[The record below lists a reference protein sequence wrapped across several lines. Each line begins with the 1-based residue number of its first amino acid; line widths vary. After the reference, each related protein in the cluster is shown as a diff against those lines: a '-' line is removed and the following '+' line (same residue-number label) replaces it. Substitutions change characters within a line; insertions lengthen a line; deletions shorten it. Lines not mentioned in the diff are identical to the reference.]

1 MKFGG
6 ILFWY
11 VLRSF
16 AVPALICFLGLCA
29 LFLLFTSFDLIGAVF
44 DPKAAVDL
52 RMAWDFL
59 GGTLSTYLE
68 WLLPAVFLLATLYT
82 MWQFCRH
89 SELTAMRAGGIGMTT
104 VVAPI
109 LIVAAIAAVLSF
121 LNTEYYRPA
130 AATRAVII
138 KDSDFRDNGRTP
150 RSGVGFVAPDGSHI
164 WLFGTFDP
172 QRPDRPRDVQITF
185 FRDDG
190 SRDVSYSAPR
200 AEYLDGVWWLRGG
213 VTGQWYDELDNVI
226 LPPEGVPARVSEKA
240 LYAVTEKPL
249 QILAQNSDA
258 DTASI
263 ALRKANR
270 KLRDQTGLTTRQ
282 KNEDSYATYSHYAA
296 PVSILLVTLFA
307 IPAGIASGRQSV
319 FRGILLAIS
328 LFLAYYL
335 ITALAMWLS
344 GLDIIKPALAAAL
357 PSILFGIAAIW
368 LFRRQR

>member
-1 MKFGG
+1 MMFGG
-6 ILFWY
+6 ILFRY

-29 LFLLFTSFDLIGAVF
+29 LFLLFTSFDLIGAAF
-44 DPKAAVDL
+44 DPKAAVDG

-59 GGTLSTYLE
+59 AGTLSTYLE

-89 SELTAMRAGGIGMTT
+89 SELTAMRAGGIGMGT

-109 LIVAAIAAVLSF
+109 LLVAALAAGLSF
-121 LNTEYYRPA
+121 ANTELYRPQA
-130 AATRAVII
+130 AARALII

-150 RSGVGFVAPDGSHI
+150 RKGVGFVAPDGGHVWI
-164 WLFGTFDP
+164 FGTFDP
-172 QRPDRPRDVQITF
+172 LRPAFPRDVRITF
-185 FRDDG
+185 FRGDG
-190 SRDVSYSAPR
+190 SQEVTYSAPR
-200 AEYLDGVWWLRGG
+200 AEWLDGVWWLRGG
-213 VTGQWYDELDNVI
+213 VTGIWYDELNNVI
-226 LPPEGVPARVSEKA
+226 APPDGVPARVSEKA
-240 LYAVTEKPL
+240 LYSVAETPL
-249 QILAQNSDA
+249 QILAQNSDG
-258 DTASI
+258 DLASV

-270 KLRDQTGLTTRQ
+270 KLRDQAGLTTRQ

-328 LFLAYYL
+328 LFLAYYV
-335 ITALAMWLS
+335 ITALAM
-344 GLDIIKPALAAAL
+344 GAAANDIVKPALAAAL
-357 PSILFGIAAIW
+357 PSIFFGAAALW